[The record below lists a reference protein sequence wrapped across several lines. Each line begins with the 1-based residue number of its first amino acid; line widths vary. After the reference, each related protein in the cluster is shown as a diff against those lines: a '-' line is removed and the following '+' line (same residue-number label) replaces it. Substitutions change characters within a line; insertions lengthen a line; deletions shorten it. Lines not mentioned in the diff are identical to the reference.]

1 MLTQILLISSD
12 SVLDAALSKPAISN
26 LPMIRSSTDPKA
38 LLRRELQ
45 VDIVAAN
52 TYLIRVMMS
61 CADPNEGAAIVNSVV
76 DAYMDQHGKYHAAA
90 NRSLCMAIETE
101 IAKYDHRIADIQDR
115 LMNPIR
121 HGLIAQPPGLSGATK
136 EDSESIRPS
145 LSPNTEQQYARVAD
159 RILQADLD
167 LIDAQVRLE
176 TARLPRSGASTE
188 KMREVETAVEEAK
201 QRRNSY
207 AKYLS
212 QMKVATGSS
221 DGESFPAT
229 VVKHE
234 LAGLTKIR
242 DSLKLKLAQLEFEIG
257 QEAYRISVQDKA
269 CRAES
274 PRELTTGSMY
284 MAVTPV
290 VVLLL
295 VFGLA
300 LLQEIACRR
309 RDLTVKPHRG
319 DHRRRDAS
327 PMMSGRATMARPTEA
342 SRHGRMGL
350 GSFRLRP

>member
-90 NRSLCMAIETE
+90 DRSLCRAIETE

-188 KMREVETAVEEAK
+188 RMREVETAVEEAK

-229 VVKHE
+229 VVKLE

-242 DSLKLKLAQLEFEIG
+242 DSLKLKLAQLEFEDG

-269 CRAES
+269 AVPKVPAANNR
-274 PRELTTGSMY
+274 PVY

-295 VFGLA
+295 IIGLA
-300 LLQEIACRR
+300 LVQQMRAARSLQA
-309 RDLTVKPHRG
+309 P
-319 DHRRRDAS
+319 S
-327 PMMSGRATMARPTEA
+327 RPITGGETL
-342 SRHGRMGL
+342 H
-350 GSFRLRP
+350 P